1 MAVLTP
7 PHPTAEK
14 LTVNDALPENHR
26 GQLLETLRQRGLRMT
41 PQRET
46 ILDLFFN
53 ASEGDHLSVDEVYEQ
68 LVAQNAGVSLATTYR
83 TLKLFVSMGVM
94 RELDFSED
102 HKHYELIRN
111 AEAPHHHIICMDC
124 GKTAEFESPEIA
136 ALVERIA
143 REKNLRVVDAQ
154 LKIFAH
160 CNDLK
165 DDEGIFIDHESL
177 KK

>member
-1 MAVLTP
+1 MATAVLSPVTSVNKASSVVTP
-7 PHPTAEK
+7 
-14 LTVNDALPENHR
+14 DSR
-26 GQLLETLRQRGLRMT
+26 QQLIETLRQRGLRMT

-46 ILDLFFN
+46 ILDLFLHAN
-53 ASEGDHLSVDEVYEQ
+53 EGEHLSVDEVHEK
-68 LVAQNAGVSLATTYR
+68 LEAANAGVSLATTYR
-83 TLKLFVSMGVM
+83 TLKLFVSMGVI

-136 ALVERIA
+136 KLVERIA
-143 REKNLRVVDAQ
+143 KEKNLRVVDAQ

-160 CNDLK
+160 CENMT
-165 DDEGIFIDHESL
+165 DDDGMFSDHESL